1 MRRNAILCLTIFTFA
16 TICLASDL
24 QVTQPNAASVWKTAQ
39 TYVIQWAR
47 TDSMDRY
54 VKIDL
59 IRESGA
65 GQNIVRRTENDGTH
79 RWQIPGHVEPGRY
92 KIRVQTLDRNDGDES
107 DLFDI
112 ERLSISGPEKKAV
125 MVLTRGV
132 SLESPNGGES
142 WAIDTNRRIEW
153 TYTGVSGPVILELWK
168 GSFPA
173 GTIARDIPVAQRSYL
188 WHVGHHE
195 RGTAPAGAGYS
206 IKIKTTEAGTDY
218 DDDSDNPFSLA
229 PSPSGGSSTPSMP
242 NCDLKYEI
250 KRMQAKKNSGPPLP
264 PFVIEYLIGVSFD
277 LILECRSD
285 STETAGAG
293 TSPSPMNVVVK
304 MELVD
309 MATGRTFKTEER
321 TFMLGGSTTRTIEF
335 IARKVDT
342 HRYKFI
348 LKIDPENI
356 VRESNEGN
364 NNLEREIVVRR

>member
-16 TICLASDL
+16 AICLASDL

-125 MVLTRGV
+125 MVLTRG
-132 SLESPNGGES
+132 
-142 WAIDTNRRIEW
+142 
-153 TYTGVSGPVILELWK
+153 
-168 GSFPA
+168 
-173 GTIARDIPVAQRSYL
+173 
-188 WHVGHHE
+188 
-195 RGTAPAGAGYS
+195 
-206 IKIKTTEAGTDY
+206 
-218 DDDSDNPFSLA
+218 
-229 PSPSGGSSTPSMP
+229 GSSTPSIP

-250 KRMQAKKNSGPPLP
+250 KRIQAKKNSGPPLP